1 MNAARRTS
9 LAVAVCLVTGIVAT
23 CLAQS
28 VDKTKSRIE
37 FRSKQMN
44 VPVEGNFSRFAAKI
58 AWNPKRP
65 EASRAEVT
73 VDLTTFDIGLDYVN
87 EEAKG
92 KDWFDVKNFP
102 QAKFVSSAVKSL
114 GSGRFEARGKLTL
127 KGVTRDVVAP
137 FTLKAESGAQVFE
150 GMFPIRR
157 IQYRVGE
164 GQWGDTGTVAD
175 EVEIRFHIVATL
187 TPVSG
192 KN

>member
-164 GQWGDTGTVAD
+164 GQWGDTDTVAD